1 MVAVLLA
8 VSGGFRFTV
17 GGLRVSAR
25 SPMAPAIAALAMLAA
40 WAWLASRHRD
50 ATREGAREAAREAAR
65 DLTAFWSAID
75 RSAWTI
81 VIALAAVSVGIATAF
96 GTFAA
101 AGADP
106 SGYLSQSAMWAAGR
120 LRLSD
125 PLPLMAGWPPD
136 AGVSAPLGWNPS
148 ADRGWQVPTYGP
160 GLPLLMAVPHAVG
173 GPIAAC
179 LVVAVSAA
187 IAVLATG
194 SIAFRL
200 ASRPAAIVAAVTL
213 ATCPA
218 FIFQSVQ
225 PMSDVPVTA
234 AWMVGWALLIR
245 SPAFARVSSDELR
258 RGSFLA
264 GVACAIAVLIRPNL
278 APLAIVPF
286 VYLLFLARGTFG
298 TPRTLGTHPFG
309 TLGTHPFGTLG
320 TLGTLGTRRRSRII
334 SERAMARQA
343 FVVPVALAGVFL
355 AWLQWHWYG
364 SPLRSGYGTVE
375 QLYSFSSVGPNASR
389 YATWLLSTSP
399 VLLLAL
405 VGVSIRRSAETWALA
420 AFAVLNL
427 AAYLAYFVFDQWPYL
442 RFVLPAIA
450 IASVFTGVALAAL
463 VDRVAVPARAV
474 VFLAAALVIAAA
486 GLWRARALDAFRL
499 SDAQRRVVQI
509 DRYLESALPE
519 RAVIVAGEQS
529 GAVRFDTGH
538 PIVRWEAASR
548 DDLISALRVLDA
560 DRRPVWILL
569 DAWEEPLVRAKFGGV
584 ELAALDWPPAV
595 DAGETRRT
603 RAWNL
608 ADRARF
614 FKGERVVTDRLR

>member
-1 MVAVLLA
+1 
-8 VSGGFRFTV
+8 
-17 GGLRVSAR
+17 
-25 SPMAPAIAALAMLAA
+25 MAP
-40 WAWLASRHRD
+40 
-50 ATREGAREAAREAAR
+50 T
-65 DLTAFWSAID
+65 
-75 RSAWTI
+75 
-81 VIALAAVSVGIATAF
+81 
-96 GTFAA
+96 
-101 AGADP
+101 P
-106 SGYLSQSAMWAAGR
+106 
-120 LRLSD
+120 
-125 PLPLMAGWPPD
+125 
-136 AGVSAPLGWNPS
+136 
-148 ADRGWQVPTYGP
+148 
-160 GLPLLMAVPHAVG
+160 
-173 GPIAAC
+173 
-179 LVVAVSAA
+179 
-187 IAVLATG
+187 
-194 SIAFRL
+194 
-200 ASRPAAIVAAVTL
+200 
-213 ATCPA
+213 
-218 FIFQSVQ
+218 
-225 PMSDVPVTA
+225 
-234 AWMVGWALLIR
+234 
-245 SPAFARVSSDELR
+245 
-258 RGSFLA
+258 
-264 GVACAIAVLIRPNL
+264 L
-278 APLAIVPF
+278 APLAPTP
-286 VYLLFLARGTFG
+286 LA
-298 TPRTLGTHPFG
+298 PLAPWHLWHPP
-309 TLGTHPFGTLG
+309 PFGTLG
-320 TLGTLGTRRRSRII
+320 TLGT
-334 SERAMARQA
+334 
-343 FVVPVALAGVFL
+343 FVLPVAIAGFFL

-474 VFLAAALVIAAA
+474 VFLVAALVIAAA

-548 DDLISALRVLDA
+548 DDLVSVLKVLDA

-569 DAWEEPLVRAKFGGV
+569 DAWEEPFVRAKFGGI

-595 DAGETRRT
+595 DAGDTHRT

-608 ADRARF
+608 SDRARF
-614 FKGERVVTDRLR
+614 LKGERVVTDRLR